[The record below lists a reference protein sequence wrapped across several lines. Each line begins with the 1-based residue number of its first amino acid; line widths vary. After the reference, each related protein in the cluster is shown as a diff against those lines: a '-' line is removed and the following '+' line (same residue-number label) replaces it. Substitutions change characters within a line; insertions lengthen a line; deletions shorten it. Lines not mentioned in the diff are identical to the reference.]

1 MIHLIEATCSIP
13 ASPNNTFHFTVD
25 FVLASFLF
33 FVYVFH
39 MKNSAAESFITHFQ
53 QTLRER
59 QSLLCVGLDPDLQ
72 KLPAALPRTS
82 AGVITFCQEI
92 IAATS
97 AFAAA
102 FKINF
107 AFFEALGKSG
117 WEALHAV
124 AAALPNNVI
133 RIADAKRGD
142 IGNTARLYADAV
154 FRELPFDA
162 VTVNP
167 YLGEDAAQPFLDD
180 ASKGA
185 FFLCRTSN
193 PGSGVIQHFPDRTR
207 PLFLHV
213 AAQVQEW
220 NKNGNAGLVV
230 GATHSRELQQARQ
243 ACPHLPFL
251 IPGVGAQGGD
261 LETAVRIGATATG
274 DLAIINASRSIIFAD
289 TGKNFAEAAA
299 REAKKMRYTISSEV
313 LNQTMKK
320 S

>member
-1 MIHLIEATCSIP
+1 MSNFQPT
-13 ASPNNTFHFTVD
+13 
-25 FVLASFLF
+25 SF
-33 FVYVFH
+33 
-39 MKNSAAESFITHFQ
+39 NRRFQ
-53 QTLRER
+53 QTLRAR

-72 KLPAALPRTS
+72 KLPAGLPRS
-82 AGVITFCQEI
+82 AEGVVIFCNEI
-92 IAATS
+92 IAA
-97 AFAAA
+97 AKEFAAA

-124 AAALPNNVI
+124 ATALPEDAI
-133 RIADAKRGD
+133 KIADAKRGD
-142 IGNTARLYADAV
+142 IGNTARLYAEAV

-193 PGSGVIQHFPDRTR
+193 PGSGEIQNFPDRTR
-207 PLFLHV
+207 PLYLHV
-213 AAQVQEW
+213 AAQVREW

-230 GATHSRELQQARQ
+230 GATHPRELQQARK
-243 ACPHLPFL
+243 ASPGLPFL

-261 LETAVRIGATATG
+261 LESAVCHGATATG
-274 DLAIINASRSIIFAD
+274 DLALINVSRSIIFAEA
-289 TGKNFAEAAA
+289 GNNFAEAAA
-299 REAKKMRYTISSEV
+299 RAARKMRDEMRNLI
-313 LNQTMKK
+313 LPAQKA
-320 S
+320 